1 MAKTSNR
8 HTRASIGGWV
18 LGIAIG
24 LIFGVAIGSAI
35 DNVGA
40 GIAIGI
46 GPRWVLG
53 LVFSQAIR
61 NAP

>member
-1 MAKTSNR
+1 MGKIPSK
-8 HTRASIGGWV
+8 RARAGVWGWI
-18 LGIAIG
+18 LGI
-24 LIFGVAIGSAI
+24 AIGSAI

-46 GPRWVLG
+46 GPGWVLG
-53 LVFSQAIR
+53 LVFSQAIQ